1 MKKILFILTVLFA
14 LAYNDASAQTSLET
28 HLRNF
33 PIADYLNKPIDT
45 LIAHLPVGYDTNY
58 IIGPTGNINRGA
70 SLQINYPPN
79 NQFWVYINITDAQYI
94 TLQRDAR
101 YTRPEDAW
109 PLALLRKEK
118 VGSVTIYTGAY
129 EIINEADIY

>member
-1 MKKILFILTVLFA
+1 MKKLSSILVVLFA
-14 LAYNDASAQTSLET
+14 LAFNESRAQSSLDSQ
-28 HLRNF
+28 LRNF

-45 LIAHLPVGYDTNY
+45 LIAHLPAGYDTSFD
-58 IIGPTGNINRGA
+58 IGSSGNINRGA

-79 NQFWVYINITDAQYI
+79 NQFWIDIFITDAQYI
-94 TLQRDAR
+94 TINKSLN
-101 YTRPEDAW
+101 TRPEDAW

-118 VGSVTIYTGAY
+118 VGSITIYTGAY